1 MLFWG
6 WSSRATGRGLT
17 HQTKTNMNKNKNPL
31 LKSLLVAA
39 TLALGFGASARGD
52 DSAIATSPTPA
63 DGGPGLLGQQYST
76 LSYGY
81 VNFDDTSVHA
91 DNYTFEV
98 NKPLAFGLDGVFAYD
113 YTRSEAVAGS
123 RLKQH
128 GLTAALRAFSAS
140 YSWGKPYV
148 EAGVGHLW
156 NRFGGTRDNA
166 FLWEVAA
173 GAELRVS
180 SRAVVTPYVQYAD
193 VPELADEGT
202 FNFGVKGSYWLDS
215 RWAVTAGFEVDD
227 EQNSVATIGTN
238 LRF

>member
-1 MLFWG
+1 MG
-6 WSSRATGRGLT
+6 CGGQ
-17 HQTKTNMNKNKNPL
+17 HQTKNTMNKNKL
-31 LKSLLVAA
+31 LKSLAIAA
-39 TLALGFGASARGD
+39 TLALGFGASVRGD
-52 DSAIATSPTPA
+52 DSVIANPPTTA
-63 DGGPGLLGQQYST
+63 DGGPGLLGQQFST
-76 LSYGY
+76 LSYSY
-81 VNFDDTSVHA
+81 INFDDSSVHA

-98 NKPLAFGLDGVFAYD
+98 NNPLSSGLDGVFAYD
-113 YTRSEAVAGS
+113 YTRSEVVAGS

-128 GLTAALRAFSAS
+128 ALTAALRAFSAS

-173 GAELRVS
+173 GAELRVG

-193 VPELADEGT
+193 VPELSDEGT
-202 FNFGVKGSYWLDS
+202 FNFGVKGSYWVDS

-227 EQNSVATIGTN
+227 EQNSVATVGTN
-238 LRF
+238 FRF